1 MEWNMQLF
9 CRVIFFTC
17 FIALNACSD
26 QSTNVAT
33 EENQA
38 PALTGSDDET
48 RTIRIQGTT
57 QCQLV
62 IKQGKKGSETIS
74 PKSCKITRSADG
86 FVTQVTVLFDPPC
99 KQYNFNNVIGDRYFL
114 DEKSI
119 TSKNKAC
126 RIETFNATYGWELQ
140 EPK

>member
-1 MEWNMQLF
+1 MEWKMQLF
-9 CRVIFFTC
+9 CKGIIFTC
-17 FIALNACSD
+17 FIALCACSE
-26 QSTNVAT
+26 QSTDVVA
-33 EENQA
+33 EESQA
-38 PALTGSDDET
+38 PALTGADDET
-48 RTIRIQGTT
+48 RTITIQSAT

-62 IKQGKKGSETIS
+62 IKQGKKSSDAIS

-119 TSKNKAC
+119 VSKNKAC
-126 RIETFNATYGWELQ
+126 RIETFNATYGWELK
-140 EPK
+140 EP